1 MKRTLERGQEIVSLL
16 GSGSAYFAPSL
27 AITAIVKAI
36 AKDEKRTIG
45 VSAYLKGEYG
55 LSDICIGVPCR
66 LGKEG
71 IEKIIEL
78 NLNKEENALLL
89 KSAESIRKNLEL
101 IKPFCHG
108 L

>member
-1 MKRTLERGQEIVSLL
+1 MERGQEIVSLL

-27 AITAIVKAI
+27 AIATIVKAI

-45 VSAYLKGEYG
+45 VSAYLEGEYG

-66 LGKEG
+66 IGKEG
-71 IEKIIEL
+71 IEKIVEFD
-78 NLNKEENALLL
+78 LNKEEKVLLL